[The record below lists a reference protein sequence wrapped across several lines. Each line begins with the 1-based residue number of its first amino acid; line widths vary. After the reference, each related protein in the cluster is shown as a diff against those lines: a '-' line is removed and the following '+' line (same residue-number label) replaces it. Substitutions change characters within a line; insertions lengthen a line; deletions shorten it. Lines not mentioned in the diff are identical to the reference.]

1 MKIDNPKVTLADEA
15 RNGVQ
20 EEVRSGFLDWLYE
33 FNVEGD
39 DGESYM
45 VGGSILSMALEK
57 IDLVA
62 MCLAKGKGGV
72 RQLPNSIY
80 KVGVYPGACLNKF
93 YRNPQGTLKIE
104 KRKHSVFVTCGREY
118 SVECFD
124 DNRWHIVTDTCD
136 GEYKADLW
144 HKPYGYPLW
153 YGREKPSYLTQH
165 SITYGYN
172 WAGDVEGEFTYK
184 DKTVKIKGTGQRER
198 YVAVDSSAAE
208 LGGWEDWGFITFNE
222 IHSSLYDMRLGMKDF
237 SVYDLQT
244 KKHYL
249 EGKMEITH
257 EDWVFL
263 RELDGF
269 IPETYKIRIE
279 VDDGV
284 YEVKAHTCN
293 ARTWGVTF
301 KVPDNPV
308 GTLMFDKVEGK
319 FTFRDGKVKVLTGG
333 RGTMSIRQW
342 HAYPNILPRELYSDE
357 VKTGEKFDTL

>member
-80 KVGVYPGACLNKF
+80 KVGVYQGACLNKF

-104 KRKHSVFVTCGREY
+104 KREHSVFVTCGREY

-172 WAGDVEGEFTYK
+172 WAGNVEGEFTYK
-184 DKTVKIKGTGQRER
+184 GKKVRVKGTGQRER
-198 YVAVDSSAAE
+198 MLPLTVLPQNLAVGKIGVLSRSTRFIRLCTICGSA
-208 LGGWEDWGFITFNE
+208 
-222 IHSSLYDMRLGMKDF
+222 
-237 SVYDLQT
+237 
-244 KKHYL
+244 
-249 EGKMEITH
+249 
-257 EDWVFL
+257 
-263 RELDGF
+263 
-269 IPETYKIRIE
+269 
-279 VDDGV
+279 
-284 YEVKAHTCN
+284 
-293 ARTWGVTF
+293 
-301 KVPDNPV
+301 
-308 GTLMFDKVEGK
+308 
-319 FTFRDGKVKVLTGG
+319 
-333 RGTMSIRQW
+333 
-342 HAYPNILPRELYSDE
+342 
-357 VKTGEKFDTL
+357 